1 MLAFIVHSPYSGVVM
16 FVSRFKY
23 FHAFL
28 ILTALLLLLS
38 VVPAAAGLND
48 LFGKKE
54 VDETERKETIERI
67 DSIQEKLKLLQDK
80 LRVLERRK
88 AVKGSEQR
96 ADGATGSISEIPAQV
111 NWQPVSETTS
121 DPGEYGLYTYLLF
134 KGNLSDTPA
143 VGILEDFIL
152 TIETLPEHD
161 IPAGLANRFL
171 VPVEKPQSMVNLGR
185 QPYDFKLN
193 DAYLRRLELQ
203 DNLPNG
209 PILVSLREPLD
220 PYGLGTVPTFLAVSL
235 GRQTP
240 QRALELAKVWHK
252 QEKDIVT
259 VADDPISA
267 LFWELIDGAGPSQ
280 VARYQQRILLALPQ

>member
-1 MLAFIVHSPYSGVVM
+1 MLKP
-16 FVSRFKY
+16 RFKQFQTY
-23 FHAFL
+23 
-28 ILTALLLLLS
+28 ILLSGLFLLLTTI
-38 VVPAAAGLND
+38 PAAAGLND

-88 AVKGSEQR
+88 AAKDAAKR
-96 ADGATGSISEIPAQV
+96 ADGAAGSIAAIPAQV
-111 NWQPVSETTS
+111 NWQPVDETTTN
-121 DPGEYGLYTYLLF
+121 PGEFGLYTYLLF
-134 KGNLSDTPA
+134 KGELSDTSA
-143 VGILEDFIL
+143 IGILEDFIL

-193 DAYLRRLELQ
+193 EAYLRRLELQ
-203 DNLPNG
+203 DSLPNG
-209 PILVSLREPLD
+209 PILVSLRQPLD
-220 PYGLGTVPTFLAVSL
+220 PYGLGEVPTFLAVSL

-252 QEKDIVT
+252 QEKDTVT
-259 VADDPISA
+259 VAGHPVSA
-267 LFWELIDGAGPSQ
+267 LFWELIDGAGPTQ
-280 VARYQQRILLALPQ
+280 VARYQQRILVALPQ